1 MDGQAWDPFTT
12 LASGGSS
19 SALPASSPTDE
30 LYLAWFEQA
39 DTDRDGRLTG
49 SDAVTFFQRSGLSR
63 ELLAKVWA
71 QADYTRRGYLD
82 LPAFAKAMDLISLA
96 QAGLPL
102 SQDSYRQ
109 AKASGIRPPRMA
121 GLEVTMGSARGTGT
135 SNPFMPQQVE
145 QSPGSARGPSPLA
158 GAAVPPLPIGRQPVP
173 FAEEPGSRSTSQ
185 RSLYGSGRASRR
197 KKTVLSSKEAIRPLE
212 EAYKFGHFFSPLL
225 SAGDFEAKPS
235 VLLLGQYSTGKT
247 TFIKFLL
254 GRDYPGLHIGPEPTT
269 DRFVVVMNGPE
280 DRRTP
285 GNTLVVQPDK
295 PYTGLAQF
303 GNGFLSK
310 FEAATCENRLL
321 EEVSLVDTPGVLSGE
336 KQRIERSYDFIQVC
350 GWFAARCDLILLL
363 FDPYKLDISDE
374 FKEVISTLRGH
385 DDKVRVVLNK
395 ADTVDQQQLMR
406 VYGALM
412 WSLGKVFRAP
422 EVCRVYIGSFNAGH
436 PIREDVNPLGR
447 ALFEKEQEDLL
458 HDLYEIPARSCD
470 RKVNEFVKRV
480 RAARIHCII
489 LGHLRKQ
496 MPYFGQKKAQEKLL
510 DNLAAEFQQI
520 QREYHLHAGDFP
532 DVNRYRDILSA
543 FDISKFPKLDKS
555 MIKQIDDA
563 LALDMPQLVRKME
576 NPYL

>member
-1 MDGQAWDPFTT
+1 MQKRE
-12 LASGGSS
+12 ASC
-19 SALPASSPTDE
+19 TC
-30 LYLAWFEQA
+30 
-39 DTDRDGRLTG
+39 
-49 SDAVTFFQRSGLSR
+49 
-63 ELLAKVWA
+63 LLV
-71 QADYTRRGYLD
+71 
-82 LPAFAKAMDLISLA
+82 
-96 QAGLPL
+96 
-102 SQDSYRQ
+102 
-109 AKASGIRPPRMA
+109 
-121 GLEVTMGSARGTGT
+121 
-135 SNPFMPQQVE
+135 
-145 QSPGSARGPSPLA
+145 
-158 GAAVPPLPIGRQPVP
+158 
-173 FAEEPGSRSTSQ
+173 
-185 RSLYGSGRASRR
+185 
-197 KKTVLSSKEAIRPLE
+197 RPLFL
-212 EAYKFGHFFSPLL
+212 KLL
-225 SAGDFEAKPS
+225 S
-235 VLLLGQYSTGKT
+235 L
-247 TFIKFLL
+247 
-254 GRDYPGLHIGPEPTT
+254 
-269 DRFVVVMNGPE
+269 
-280 DRRTP
+280 
-285 GNTLVVQPDK
+285 QPCQ
-295 PYTGLAQF
+295 GLAQF

-374 FKEVISTLRGH
+374 FKEVREDACCWGVCIVERVLNQIPPSPPLLLPQVISTLRGH

-520 QREYHLHAGDFP
+520 QREYHLHAGEAACRFREG
-532 DVNRYRDILSA
+532 VNGA
-543 FDISKFPKLDKS
+543 C
-555 MIKQIDDA
+555 
-563 LALDMPQLVRKME
+563 VRKLTLRLRKGYASLRVQRTLAKPPHTHFFSPVTTQATFRTSIGIGTFSAPLTSPSSQ
-576 NPYL
+576 NWTRA